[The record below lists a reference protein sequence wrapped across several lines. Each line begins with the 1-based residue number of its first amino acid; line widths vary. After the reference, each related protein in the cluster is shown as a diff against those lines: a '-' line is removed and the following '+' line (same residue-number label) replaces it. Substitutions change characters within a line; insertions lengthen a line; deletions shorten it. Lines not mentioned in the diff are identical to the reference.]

1 MEHLPQVRYIAGR
14 IHDRLPQHVP
24 LEDLINSGVLGLME
38 ALRKY
43 DPSKHVQLK
52 SYAKVRIRGAILD
65 SLRDLDWSPRTL
77 RRRARQIEYAS
88 QTLRIRFARA
98 PLDTE
103 VAAELGMSLNKFH
116 RLLGDLHGLE
126 VVSLQALSSDNGY
139 GDDGSRYLAHT
150 TAKDPD
156 SLCLRAEMSRFLG
169 RAISELAPRK
179 QEILVLYYF
188 EELSMKEVG
197 ARLGVGESRVSQ
209 IHTATLGR
217 LRARMRQLLES
228 RVRQKPTQNLGSRA
242 WSRANGSR
250 TRVEPSLDIPS
261 GIPENGCRP
270 RPRPASGPPI
280 SQSHRDGI
288 EISRPEPAVAEL
300 VAQGQGA

>member
-1 MEHLPQVRYIAGR
+1 MHYIAGR

-38 ALRKY
+38 ALHKY

-65 SLRDLDWSPRTL
+65 SLRELDWSPRTL

-88 QTLRIRFARA
+88 QTLRIRLARA

-103 VAAELGMSLNKFH
+103 VAAELGMSLNKFQ
-116 RLLGDLHGLE
+116 RLLGDLRGLE
-126 VVSLQALSSDNGY
+126 VLSLQALSSDDGH

-150 TAKDPD
+150 TAEDPA
-156 SLCLRAEMSRFLG
+156 SLCLRAEMNKLLA

-209 IHTATLGR
+209 IHTAALCR
-217 LRARMRQLLES
+217 LRARMRQLLQS
-228 RVRQKPTQNLGSRA
+228 RPRQKPARNPESRA
-242 WSRANGSR
+242 WSRANDSR
-250 TRVEPSLDIPS
+250 TRVEPALDIPS

-270 RPRPASGPPI
+270 RPQPASVPAI
-280 SQSHRDGI
+280 SRPHPAGMQ
-288 EISRPEPAVAEL
+288 ISRPEQAVTEL
-300 VAQGQGA
+300 VAQGRGA